1 MGEILHATSTNAVPL
16 MSPEKYGTSA
26 MRWYCLAVV
35 TAISTIQGAI
45 WANFGPI
52 SPAVKSLFGWG
63 DGSIALLA
71 NWGPICYILVVAPSS
86 WLLDSRDGLWRAC
99 VLASVLVLCG
109 SLLRCIHVTGDGVGS
124 LLMHAAQ
131 ALNGLAGPIAMSAG
145 PVLSAQ
151 WFAPTERTRSTAIV
165 GVSNCAHSEPQTPDQ
180 QITFHWSDLLPPP
193 WTDGGTALV
202 FVLGPALVPA
212 EPAARVASRLKG
224 YMFGEAIASAAL
236 LAAAVC
242 MPRQP
247 PFAPCGQARPKP
259 APPPPAW
266 HLAPQLT
273 SPSVEWPVILLL
285 ATGRARSATV
295 QRTSMRDGFCRL
307 IRLP

>member
-1 MGEILHATSTNAVPL
+1 MAARQQGRPL
-16 MSPEKYGTSA
+16 A
-26 MRWYCLAVV
+26 
-35 TAISTIQGAI
+35 
-45 WANFGPI
+45 
-52 SPAVKSLFGWG
+52 SL
-63 DGSIALLA
+63 
-71 NWGPICYILVVAPSS
+71 
-86 WLLDSRDGLWRAC
+86 RAC
-99 VLASVLVLCG
+99 VRASPVRFAPPVRPRHRGWCG
-109 SLLRCIHVTGDGVGS
+109 LFA
-124 LLMHAAQ
+124 HAR
-131 ALNGLAGPIAMSAG
+131 GPSPERPSGPHRNECRA